1 MKKKKITFSEPNCR
15 FGCPHFKSVGSVLN
29 ETCYCMKKG
38 KKGRRLGKKDL
49 KRRPPEWCPRRLKTP
64 VCRIYGFKDEMHE
77 ALELDNRLNFEPDKH
92 DWYFPS
98 SHHYQLQSEFPL
110 GMTAEQFYN
119 ALQEEPVESVL
130 NGTPLKNG
138 ELIEIDDG
146 LASHFFYC
154 YSQSTLL
161 DPMSGSGTSQ
171 AAAQSL
177 GVRSLLYDLNP
188 APACGIG
195 GWDALRDEVDD
206 SADLIFLHPPYHNL
220 IPYSGNMWGTPH
232 KDDLS
237 RCSSYPEFVEK
248 LNYIVQ
254 KLFMALRRDG
264 RLAILVG
271 DIRTKGSFYSMQH
284 DLMRVGQME
293 AFIVK
298 GQYNC
303 VSDTRSYKK
312 PFIPVVTEYLLLF
325 HKQDALFFPFAVR
338 RETTVDLR
346 KEDIPGLTW
355 HHLIR
360 LTMEE
365 LSGRAK
371 LSDLG
376 DRLAAHPKAKK
387 NPHFRDRIRATA
399 YEHPGQY
406 ISCGNGFYA
415 LNYAVA

>member
-1 MKKKKITFSEPNCR
+1 MEPSEYDR
-15 FGCPHFKSVGSVLN
+15 AAKVLEQEFGRQWKLIVQELGTQELRQRVG
-29 ETCYCMKKG
+29 
-38 KKGRRLGKKDL
+38 KDL
-49 KRRPPEWCPRRLKTP
+49 TSFMAFPERGSGGDNQWRGNCSPEVVRSLLRYALDCKHY
-64 VCRIYGFKDEMHE
+64 YGRQTQDF
-77 ALELDNRLNFEPDKH
+77 
-92 DWYFPS
+92 
-98 SHHYQLQSEFPL
+98 
-110 GMTAEQFYN
+110 
-119 ALQEEPVESVL
+119 
-130 NGTPLKNG
+130 
-138 ELIEIDDG
+138 
-146 LASHFFYC
+146 
-154 YSQSTLL
+154 TLL

-177 GVRSLLYDLNP
+177 GVRSILYDLNP
-188 APACGIG
+188 APACGKG

-220 IPYSGNMWGTPH
+220 IPYSGSMWGKPH

-237 RCSSYPEFVEK
+237 RCSSYSEFMDK

-271 DIRTKGSFYSMQH
+271 DIRSKGRFYSMQH

-303 VSDTRSYKK
+303 ASDTRSYKK

-325 HKQDALFFPFAVR
+325 HKQDSLLIPFSVR
-338 RETTVDLR
+338 RESAVDLR
-346 KEDIPGLTW
+346 YADSPALTW

-360 LTMEE
+360 LTMEAMG
-365 LSGRAK
+365 GRAK
-371 LSDLG
+371 LSELG
-376 DRLAAHPKAKK
+376 DRLASHPKSKR
-387 NPHFRDRIRATA
+387 NPHFRDRIRATI
-399 YEHPGQY
+399 YEHRGQY